1 MSKVAV
7 LVDLQFAYQDKNT
20 PDASEITNWVRSAL
34 NNLPKDTELT
44 VRIVD
49 ENEATELNEHWR
61 NSKGPTNVL
70 SFPAQDTVDL
80 IPELLGDIVICAPV
94 VEREAIQQKKTLTEH
109 WAHMV
114 IHGALH
120 LLGYDHIEKQDAVI
134 MEAMEIRTLED
145 LGYKNP
151 YI

>member
-1 MSKVAV
+1 MSAVAI
-7 LVDLQFAYQDKNT
+7 LVDLQFSYRDKNT
-20 PDASEITNWVRSAL
+20 PAAAEITNWVKSAL
-34 NNLPKDTELT
+34 HKFRNNAELT

-49 ENEATELNEHWR
+49 EIEATELNERWR

-70 SFPAQDTVDL
+70 SFPAQDTADL
-80 IPELLGDIVICAPV
+80 VPELLGDIVICATV
-94 VEREAIQQKKTLTEH
+94 VEREAIQQTKSFTEH

-120 LLGYDHIEKQDAVI
+120 LLGYDHLEKQDAI
-134 MEAMEIRTLED
+134 KMEALEIRILAG